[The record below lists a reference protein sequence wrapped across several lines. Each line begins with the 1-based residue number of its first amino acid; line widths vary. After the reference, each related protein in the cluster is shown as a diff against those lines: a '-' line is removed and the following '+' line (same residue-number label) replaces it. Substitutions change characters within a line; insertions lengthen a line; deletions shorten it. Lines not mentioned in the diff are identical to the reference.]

1 MLLDAAVIEGDPVAA
16 ANAVALS
23 YTSDDTPGIRR
34 VRRGKAFTYV
44 DSRARSVRDR
54 STLSRIRALAIPP
67 AWTDVWICP
76 DPDGH
81 IQATGRDARR
91 RKQYRY
97 HAKWRSVRDAAK
109 YHRLVEFCDALPKLR
124 AAVECDLACA
134 CLCKRKVV
142 ATVVALMERAQL
154 RVGNDE
160 YARTNNSYGAT
171 TLRDRHA
178 RIRGDTLELVYR
190 GKSGIVR
197 HVRVA
202 DRRLAR
208 IVRRC
213 RDLPGQRLFQYVD
226 GDTVRPLTSTDVN
239 DYLREITAGPFTAK
253 DYRTW
258 AATLG
263 AALLMCTTAQ
273 RLTQV
278 IEAVAEQLGHTPAI
292 CKSSYVHP
300 RLLAAFGSA
309 ELAQLARRIRRR
321 VRGRAATIEV
331 ATLRAIEPL
340 VVRFLR
346 SGTRARDNISHE
358 HVVRPLRQDRDAR
371 SRRARAQRA
380 APRRTARVA
389 HQQQRV
395 LHGVRRDRR
404 AARGAR
410 HRPQRRSMT
419 SKQLLSGRATG

>member
-1 MLLDAAVIEGDPVAA
+1 MLDAAVIGGDPVAA
-16 ANAVALS
+16 ASAVALS
-23 YTSDDTPGIRR
+23 YTSDDAPGIRR

-44 DSRARSVRDR
+44 DPRGRRVRDR
-54 STLSRIRALAIPP
+54 PTLSRIRALAIPP
-67 AWTDVWICP
+67 AWTDVWICA
-76 DPDGH
+76 DADGH

-124 AAVECDLACA
+124 AAVERDLACA

-142 ATVVALMERAQL
+142 ATIVALMERAQL

-239 DYLREITAGPFTAK
+239 EYLRDVTAGPFTAK

-263 AALLMCTTAQ
+263 AALLMCTTSQ
-273 RLTQV
+273 RLKQV

-309 ELAQLARRIRRR
+309 ELARLAHRIRRR
-321 VRGRAATIEV
+321 VRGRPAIDV

-346 SGTRARDNISHE
+346 SGSHARDNILHE
-358 HVVRPLRQDRDAR
+358 HVVRPLRKDRDAR
-371 SRRARAQRA
+371 PRRARAHRA
-380 APRRTARVA
+380 PARRPAGVAR
-389 HQQQRV
+389 QQQRV

-419 SKQLLSGRATG
+419 SKQLLSGSATG